1 MHAEVDSSATVAA
14 KPSTPL
20 RRHGRGTLRVIAGLR
35 VLDLAG
41 SFEEMGEQ
49 HGALLA
55 EEVKRGPIPYY
66 RSMVERLFGKTLGPL
81 SPYVAS
87 AIQRVVGGQVRKQF
101 PAFALDTI
109 RGIARGA
116 GVDEEEF
123 IRGCTMPDA
132 MLWSAARLAEL
143 RDPGPAVAHRLELG
157 LGCTS
162 AIAWGAATSDGKLY
176 HARNFD
182 YYGVENWVNNAA
194 VIIHR
199 PDVGHAYVAV
209 SAAGVGLGGVTAM
222 NAAGLTL
229 TVHQHMF
236 TDKTRLGGMPIGL
249 VGDIVMREASTL
261 EEAREILGRTRPI
274 GCWTY
279 LITCGKTKRVLV
291 WEENPDRQVG
301 VIHGGDALAEAQ
313 ASTYGYANI
322 YVDPALGA
330 TEVALYGSYWR
341 HNKGRYARVNDL
353 LQRGAG
359 THSARSLADIL
370 GDQGSD
376 ARCRVRDSIAMV
388 MTVGSVVFC
397 PEDGVVWVG
406 SGKAPTSRGT
416 FVPFSLREAD
426 APTMHAPFDTTV
438 AADAQND
445 EAFEHYRRAYVA
457 YVDRSD
463 ASEALGHVSVALELA
478 PAQPVYHHLAG
489 LLAVEL
495 GRGAAAVAA
504 FDKVVALGHLDEE
517 RVAAAHLWRGR
528 AHDLTGDRARAEAD
542 YRRALGLRAD
552 PPVHAAAKKGLRAAY
567 SARKATRIHI
577 EMSLADVVMP

>member
-1 MHAEVDSSATVAA
+1 MESNEVHVAA
-14 KPSTPL
+14 SKKPSGAR
-20 RRHGRGTLRVIAGLR
+20 RRHGKGSLHQVGGLR

-66 RSMVERLFGKTLGPL
+66 RSMVERLFGKSMGPL
-81 SPYVAS
+81 SPYVAA

-101 PAFALDTI
+101 PAFALETI
-109 RGIARGA
+109 RGIAKGA
-116 GVDEEEF
+116 KIDEEEF

-132 MLWSAARLAEL
+132 LLWSAARLAEL

-176 HARNFD
+176 HARNLD

-194 VIIHR
+194 LIFHT
-199 PDVGHAYVAV
+199 PTKGFKYVAV

-222 NAAGLTL
+222 NEAGLTL

-261 EEAREILGRTRPI
+261 EQAQEILARTRPI

-279 LITCGKTKRVLV
+279 LVTCGKSKRVLV

-301 VIHGGDALAEAQ
+301 VIHGGPVAQ
-313 ASTYGYANI
+313 SPQESTYGYANI
-322 YVDPALGA
+322 YIDPELGA
-330 TEVALYGSYWR
+330 TEVGLYGSYWR
-341 HNKGRYARVNDL
+341 HNKGRYVRVNDL
-353 LQRGAG
+353 LRRGAPD
-359 THSARSLADIL
+359 HSAQSVAKIL

-406 SGKAPTSRGT
+406 DGQAPTSRGS
-416 FVPFSLREAD
+416 FVPFSLKTGTVCTTHAGFGTTDVAD
-426 APTMHAPFDTTV
+426 RAS
-438 AADAQND
+438 D

-463 ASEALGHVSVALELA
+463 AAEALGHVSVATELA

-495 GRGAAAVAA
+495 GRAGAAVAS
-504 FDKVVALGHLDEE
+504 FDKVVSLGHLDEE
-517 RVAAAHLWRGR
+517 RVSAAHLWRGR
-528 AHDLTGDRARAEAD
+528 AHDLNGNRSAALAD
-542 YRRALGLRAD
+542 YRHALGLRAD
-552 PPVHAAAKKGLRAAY
+552 APVHRASKAALQKPYTL
-567 SARKATRIHI
+567 RKAKHIHI